1 MNGGATR
8 SPTEERFPSGTG
20 QLRSHCPRP
29 SPQAH
34 TSPPPTSS
42 PPHYTAHQ
50 PLQGPGG
57 LSGEQFS
64 FGPGSQQ
71 PLAHEHTLALWTELT
86 SHLAALCA
94 HCVPAPSVAGTLLTG
109 LLVWGSLLP
118 YSSLWLPIKGPGRAP
133 LALKGAQAPF
143 VLTCPLHCTGSSSRC
158 GQDAPN
164 QPMSHQV
171 QLTPSFLASPPCLVP
186 ALGWTVPLGHRKEGR
201 RDLSPPPHLLSL

>member
-1 MNGGATR
+1 MPRASSRR
-8 SPTEERFPSGTG
+8 SGFLLGLDSSAPTAPTPS
-20 QLRSHCPRP
+20 PRP
-29 SPQAH
+29 TH
-34 TSPPPTSS
+34 HHHPPASS

-57 LSGEQFS
+57 LSGEQFF

-71 PLAHEHTLALWTELT
+71 PLAHEHTLALLDRANFPLSRT
-86 SHLAALCA
+86 LCPLHPHSLSGRDIA
-94 HCVPAPSVAGTLLTG
+94 DWAPG
-109 LLVWGSLLP
+109 LGIPSPLLP

-143 VLTCPLHCTGSSSRC
+143 ILTCPLHCTGSSSRC

-171 QLTPSFLASPPCLVP
+171 QLIPTFLPSPPCLVL
-186 ALGWTVPLGHRKEGR
+186 ALGWTVPWGTGRKAGGV
-201 RDLSPPPHLLSL
+201 